1 MYIQYIYNY
10 IYISIS
16 IEYIYIE
23 LLRISRVV
31 GLLFGSDRRWNLRFH
46 PDAIVSTPMRGWL
59 DFGYDRYS
67 ETIFSRQNIIYIYSI

>member
-1 MYIQYIYNY
+1 MYIQYIYII
-10 IYISIS
+10 IYISIT

-67 ETIFSRQNIIYIYSI
+67 ETIFPDKI